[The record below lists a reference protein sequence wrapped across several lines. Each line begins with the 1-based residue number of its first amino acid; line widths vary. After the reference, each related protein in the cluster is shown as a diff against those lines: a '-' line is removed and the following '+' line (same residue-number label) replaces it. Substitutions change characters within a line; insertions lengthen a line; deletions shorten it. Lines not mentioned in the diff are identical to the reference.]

1 MVNQVV
7 MEINNKGNNFLN
19 PFRALK
25 NQFYFYFWFFQ
36 GVSLIGN
43 WVDYTLRQ
51 WIINIIFSNPNVASQ
66 FTGNFNLIRFLP
78 SLFFSFIS
86 GSIIDRW
93 GYKKVLIFI
102 QIIDFLNACL
112 ITYLVY
118 ANKING
124 FYLLIL
130 GFIGGI
136 TMSFYFPAR
145 SALIKNIIK
154 EKDLTSAFSLQG
166 LTFNLSRVVGPIIAA
181 FLAKKYGI
189 YAGFLFNCFSFLPLI
204 FLLIFSKNIPD
215 FYSDKNNQIKNNN
228 IIKEIKEVLKYIYDN
243 KLILK
248 SFMNIAAI
256 NFLGLSLLALL
267 QVFTKDI
274 LKGTI
279 SNFSLILSL
288 LGIGAIIG
296 AIFVAS
302 LSSNFVVYF
311 SEEVIIFLYGVL
323 FLIIS
328 FFPKY
333 IYYLMPF
340 IGLLQSLV
348 FGISN
353 NRVQI
358 VTDSLYVARVIS
370 LYSLLNISLGF
381 LGAFILGNIA
391 YFTGLIF
398 IYKLF
403 SLLIVLFAIFSFLYY
418 RKLTL
423 YKI

>member
-189 YAGFLFNCFSFLPLI
+189 YAGFLLNCFSFLPL
-204 FLLIFSKNIPD
+204 
-215 FYSDKNNQIKNNN
+215 
-228 IIKEIKEVLKYIYDN
+228 
-243 KLILK
+243 
-248 SFMNIAAI
+248 
-256 NFLGLSLLALL
+256 
-267 QVFTKDI
+267 
-274 LKGTI
+274 
-279 SNFSLILSL
+279 SLIH
-288 LGIGAIIG
+288 I
-296 AIFVAS
+296 
-302 LSSNFVVYF
+302 
-311 SEEVIIFLYGVL
+311 
-323 FLIIS
+323 
-328 FFPKY
+328 
-333 IYYLMPF
+333 
-340 IGLLQSLV
+340 
-348 FGISN
+348 
-353 NRVQI
+353 
-358 VTDSLYVARVIS
+358 
-370 LYSLLNISLGF
+370 
-381 LGAFILGNIA
+381 
-391 YFTGLIF
+391 
-398 IYKLF
+398 
-403 SLLIVLFAIFSFLYY
+403 
-418 RKLTL
+418 
-423 YKI
+423 

>member
-189 YAGFLFNCFSFLPLI
+189 YAGFLLNCFSFLPLI

>member
-189 YAGFLFNCFSFLPLI
+189 YAGFLLNCFSFLPLI

-328 FFPKY
+328 FFFKY